1 MWQERKERQSDW
13 VMNGEDALAPAIR
26 CPMAVQ
32 DDAEEAEWFD
42 VRKPPAKLAFDHK
55 VIVRT
60 AFEHLLKQHAQT
72 GELSHFPQSCSC
84 NAPSSKEEDDTGA
97 YLPGTLCWHALI
109 AWLICRRHAQCSWSL
124 CISSGESCR

>member
-26 CPMAVQ
+26 CRMAVQ
-32 DDAEEAEWFD
+32 DDAKEAEWFD
-42 VRKPPAKLAFDHK
+42 ARKPPAKLAFDHK

-72 GELSHFPQSCSC
+72 GNLSHFPQSRSC
-84 NAPSSKEEDDTGA
+84 NVPSLKKRMMQERTCQG
-97 YLPGTLCWHALI
+97 PFCWHALF
-109 AWLICRRHAQCSWSL
+109 ALLICRKHAQCSWSL
-124 CISSGESCR
+124 CLIR